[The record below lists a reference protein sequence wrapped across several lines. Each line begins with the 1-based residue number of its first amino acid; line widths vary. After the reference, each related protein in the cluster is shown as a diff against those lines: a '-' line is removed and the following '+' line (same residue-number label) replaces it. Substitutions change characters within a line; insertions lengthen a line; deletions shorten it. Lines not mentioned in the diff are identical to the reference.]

1 MDNER
6 VYSRNV
12 WTGRG
17 FRKRSVKES
26 ELTAEDV
33 TYYLAELGK
42 AYNAAPL
49 VVKELFLDEA
59 VPKMNE
65 FRRKLREEG
74 VTDALKSDAVAKALG
89 GDNET
94 VN

>member
-1 MDNER
+1 MENER
-6 VYSRNV
+6 TYTRKV

-17 FRKRSVKES
+17 FKQRSVKES
-26 ELTAEDV
+26 QLTAEDV
-33 TYYLAELGK
+33 TYYLSELGE

-59 VPKMNE
+59 VTKMNE

-74 VTDALKSDAVAKALG
+74 VTDALESDALAKALG
-89 GDNET
+89 GYNKT